1 MAPHLTG
8 RRLRLTTHLEWPDPG
23 EAEGRNKR
31 TKISS
36 AVNYALLMHTL
47 DKVPL
52 GITSMATSLEK
63 AVR

>member
-1 MAPHLTG
+1 M
-8 RRLRLTTHLEWPDPG
+8 TTHLEWPDPG
-23 EAEGRNKR
+23 EAEGRNKT

-47 DKVPL
+47 DKVQL

>member
-1 MAPHLTG
+1 M
-8 RRLRLTTHLEWPDPG
+8 TTHLEWPDPG

-31 TKISS
+31 TKISL
-36 AVNYALLMHTL
+36 AVNYALLMNTL
-47 DKVPL
+47 DKVQL